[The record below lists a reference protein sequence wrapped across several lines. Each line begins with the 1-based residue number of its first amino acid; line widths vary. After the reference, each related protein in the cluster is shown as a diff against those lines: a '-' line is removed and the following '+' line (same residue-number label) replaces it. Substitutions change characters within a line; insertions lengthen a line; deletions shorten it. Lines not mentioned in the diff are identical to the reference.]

1 VSASVIDDDN
11 AAVSG
16 ASVDFTSTGGVL
28 SAGNATTDESGI
40 AEVTFSSGYLDKSN
54 QQVVITAEV
63 DGLTADVPVSI
74 AGTTCEIAATQT
86 SLVIGGENT
95 DTMVITVTDA
105 GGNPIYDAEVSLSL
119 ASGSTGSLTFSVSS
133 GTTDMNGLFQATVT
147 GSSPGTAIVSVSAAG
162 ATAVQE
168 YEVTASSV
176 ALAITSPSTDPASM
190 STSQTLN
197 IVVSNPTPGS
207 SNQVVLATT
216 VGTLSYG
223 GDSGSAL
230 TLDVSGGQVQAS
242 LSSAVAGTA
251 TITAF
256 DIDSPSVTDTL
267 MVAIHAPISDA
278 DQLALQADSSV
289 VAVSDGATT
298 NTVEITA
305 SVVNSTDEGI
315 GNAPVMFTLSDTT
328 GGGEHLSPS
337 IVFTDASGSATT
349 TFYSGTKSSGAE
361 GVTVEAFLLSDETI
375 NDNISIIIGGTAGSV
390 VLGVSS
396 KIESVYDDT
405 AYQFNVSVIVADTNG
420 NPIPNQSVSL
430 SLWPTDFAVTVVD
443 EEYDISDDT
452 TTYTYTNFWFDN
464 EDTDRNTFLDPG
476 EDIYFVN
483 GLLDPGNSAGGTIP
497 AAVVTDEN
505 GVATFTW
512 TYLKSYGRWVA
523 VDLSASTFVLGSET
537 ATVLNVTLPIMDGDE
552 DDLNP
557 YSPWYVWNYTAV
569 P

>member
-1 VSASVIDDDN
+1 
-11 AAVSG
+11 
-16 ASVDFTSTGGVL
+16 
-28 SAGNATTDESGI
+28 
-40 AEVTFSSGYLDKSN
+40 
-54 QQVVITAEV
+54 
-63 DGLTADVPVSI
+63 
-74 AGTTCEIAATQT
+74 
-86 SLVIGGENT
+86 
-95 DTMVITVTDA
+95 
-105 GGNPIYDAEVSLSL
+105 
-119 ASGSTGSLTFSVSS
+119 
-133 GTTDMNGLFQATVT
+133 
-147 GSSPGTAIVSVSAAG
+147 
-162 ATAVQE
+162 
-168 YEVTASSV
+168 
-176 ALAITSPSTDPASM
+176 
-190 STSQTLN
+190 
-197 IVVSNPTPGS
+197 
-207 SNQVVLATT
+207 
-216 VGTLSYG
+216 
-223 GDSGSAL
+223 
-230 TLDVSGGQVQAS
+230 
-242 LSSAVAGTA
+242 
-251 TITAF
+251 
-256 DIDSPSVTDTL
+256 
-267 MVAIHAPISDA
+267 
-278 DQLALQADSSV
+278 